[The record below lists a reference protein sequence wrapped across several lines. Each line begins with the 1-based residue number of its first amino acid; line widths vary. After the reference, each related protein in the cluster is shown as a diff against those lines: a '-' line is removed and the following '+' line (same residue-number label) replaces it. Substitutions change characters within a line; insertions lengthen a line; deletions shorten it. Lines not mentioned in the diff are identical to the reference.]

1 MLKIFLMSICLFFIL
16 KYINTSASTLNNDLL
31 KIQDL
36 GYQCKM
42 LFNPDRS
49 TQAQEFV
56 FTRKTNINRKP
67 LLSFKNAVIEPIL
80 IPTHLDSK

>member
-1 MLKIFLMSICLFFIL
+1 MSICLFLIL
-16 KYINTSASTLNNDLL
+16 KCINTSASTLNNDLL

-42 LFNPDRS
+42 LFNADRT
-49 TQAQEFV
+49 TQAPEFV

-80 IPTHLDSK
+80 IQKHLGSK